1 MSTPNPTASSPSP
14 ALVAASPYLKQALT
28 DLKAAL
34 TTILTGDP
42 MLIPARATPAVAILL
57 NQLALLEPG
66 VLVAEEGVVA
76 QSALGGIDK
85 LIAKLP

>member
-1 MSTPNPTASSPSP
+1 MTPTPTAPQPSA

-28 DLKAAL
+28 DLKGCL
-34 TTILTGDP
+34 STILTGDP

-76 QSALGGIDK
+76 TNALGGIDK